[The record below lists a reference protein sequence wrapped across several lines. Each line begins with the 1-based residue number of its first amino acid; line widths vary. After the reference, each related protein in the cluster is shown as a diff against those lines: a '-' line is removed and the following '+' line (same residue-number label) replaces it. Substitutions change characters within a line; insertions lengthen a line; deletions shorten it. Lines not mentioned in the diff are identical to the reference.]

1 MISLLWWLAHL
12 HVAGQ
17 QLFQVGSAIT
27 ESVGVVADIN
37 PVNSFPRDANGSD
50 MPQSPQ
56 LSRVNDALAR
66 VTTTLPASATV
77 TPVTVT
83 FTKSSG
89 DIDHNML
96 DYKTK
101 AGEEL
106 YKLATMLLYE
116 SYRSRTRTFFHF
128 SI

>member
-1 MISLLWWLAHL
+1 LLIYN
-12 HVAGQ
+12 VAGQ

-56 LSRVNDALAR
+56 LTRVNDALAR
-66 VTTTLPASATV
+66 VTTAAVATTTTLPASATV

-101 AGEEL
+101 AGEVL

>member
-1 MISLLWWLAHL
+1 LLIYN
-12 HVAGQ
+12 VAGH
-17 QLFQVGSAIT
+17 QLFQVGSVIT
-27 ESVGVVADIN
+27 EYVGVVADIN
-37 PVNSFPRDANGSD
+37 PGNSFPRDANGSD

-56 LSRVNDALAR
+56 LTRVNDALASA
-66 VTTTLPASATV
+66 TTAAVATTSTPPASATV

-83 FTKSSG
+83 FAKSSD
-89 DIDHNML
+89 DIDHYIL
-96 DYKTK
+96 DYKTE

-116 SYRSRTRTFFHF
+116 NYRSRTRTFFHF